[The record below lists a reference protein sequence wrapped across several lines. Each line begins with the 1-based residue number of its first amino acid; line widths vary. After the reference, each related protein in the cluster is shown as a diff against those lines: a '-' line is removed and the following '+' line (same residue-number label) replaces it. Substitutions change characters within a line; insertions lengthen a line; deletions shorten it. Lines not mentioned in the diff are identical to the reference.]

1 MSLFKYIGSLCTR
14 IYRMFRYIFKPGKCT
29 DEEYSNLHKHLDKM
43 LHNKGFEY
51 ASKIKDLIKKQKH

>member
-1 MSLFKYIGSLCTR
+1 
-14 IYRMFRYIFKPGKCT
+14 MFRYIFKPGKCT